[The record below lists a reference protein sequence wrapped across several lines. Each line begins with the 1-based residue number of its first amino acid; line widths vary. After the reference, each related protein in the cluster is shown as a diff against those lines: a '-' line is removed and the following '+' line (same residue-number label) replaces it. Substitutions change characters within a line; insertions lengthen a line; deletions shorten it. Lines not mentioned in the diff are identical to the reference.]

1 MALWQKLF
9 GTQSGHRHTDDDW
22 DTIRNNIESGLA
34 VMLDVRS
41 QAEWD
46 AGHLD
51 KAIFIPI
58 TQIKSLSPGAN
69 SVDGLPKA
77 KIVYCH

>member
-9 GTQSGHRHTDDDW
+9 GLKSAHRHTDDGW
-22 DTIRNNIESGLA
+22 DTIRKNIDNGSA

-41 QAEWD
+41 QEEWD

-58 TQIKSLSPGAN
+58 TQIKLLKPDATG
-69 SVDGLPKA
+69 VDGLPKA

>member
-1 MALWQKLF
+1 MSLFQKLF
-9 GTQSGHRHTDDDW
+9 GGKPAHRHTDDDW
-22 DTIRNNIESGLA
+22 DTIQKNIDNGSA

-41 QAEWD
+41 QEEWD
-46 AGHLD
+46 AGRLD

-58 TQIKSLSPGAN
+58 TQIKSLPPGAT
-69 SVDGLPKA
+69 SLDGLPKD